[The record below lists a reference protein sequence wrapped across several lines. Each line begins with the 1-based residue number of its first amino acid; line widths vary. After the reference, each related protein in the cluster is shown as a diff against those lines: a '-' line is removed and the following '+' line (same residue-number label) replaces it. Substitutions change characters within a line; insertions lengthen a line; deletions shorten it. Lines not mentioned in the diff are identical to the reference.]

1 MNICENNH
9 KRTISRIIIGKILSA
24 AASQWMGTKSYEK
37 LSASFLS
44 SDPEKDLYVSYLI
57 KKLGVDDN
65 SYELYN
71 SYGSEILSLSI
82 KWIDADEEIV
92 DPDGN
97 IWISSRLKI
106 ATNICSTY
114 GDKEENFPARV
125 ACINEISNLVSEIR
139 EIIPGAIR
147 TMILDNTGRLDREKK
162 RIYEKR
168 CLLISEVVA
177 FYGIARGMRREKS
190 KAFSPHEKLL
200 KADLPGGNYVITYE
214 TGTRRNPIVKTYVVT
229 IPENP
234 THLLSIRRTA

>member
-1 MNICENNH
+1 MNICENND

-24 AASQWMGTKSYEK
+24 AASRWIDTKSYEK
-37 LSASFLS
+37 LSANFLS
-44 SDPEKDLYVSYLI
+44 SDPEKDLYVSYQ

-65 SYELYN
+65 SFTN
-71 SYGSEILSLSI
+71 SYGNEILSLSI
-82 KWIDADEEIV
+82 KWIDANEEIV

-97 IWISSRLKI
+97 VWISSRLRI
-106 ATNICSTY
+106 APSICSSF
-114 GDKEENFPARV
+114 GDEEENFPVRV

-139 EIIPGAIR
+139 EFVPDTIR
-147 TMILDNTGRLDREKK
+147 AMTLDNTARLDREKK

-168 CLLISEVVA
+168 CLLISEAVA
-177 FYGIARGMRREKS
+177 SYGIARGMRREKS

-200 KADLPGGNYVITYE
+200 KAGLPGGNYVITYE